1 MNTPIPLSQLFNRY
15 LHRLL
20 KKNQLKQHKPE
31 HNPHSSSAPFKGNL
45 QALSKNVS
53 KKTSPDKT
61 SNNNNPPTT
70 TKMACPA
77 VNAASSR
84 PSSAKASK
92 KPQLSDQS
100 IGDRAELAAL
110 NFLVAEG
117 LKELDTN
124 YHSRCGEIDIVMA
137 DNRAIVFVEVRYRKH
152 ASFGSGAM
160 TVTANKQKKLIKT
173 ANYYLQQHQANVECR
188 FDVIEMS
195 PAKDDKFHIHWIKNA
210 FM

>member
-1 MNTPIPLSQLFNRY
+1 MNTRIPLSQLFNRY

-20 KKNQLKQHKPE
+20 KKNQLKQNKLGR
-31 HNPHSSSAPFKGNL
+31 NPHSSSAPFKGNL
-45 QALSKNVS
+45 QALSKNVN
-53 KKTSPDKT
+53 KKTSQDKT
-61 SNNNNPPTT
+61 SASNNPPAT
-70 TKMACPA
+70 TKRTSPA
-77 VNAASSR
+77 VNTASS
-84 PSSAKASK
+84 SSPRAKASK
-92 KPQLSDQS
+92 KPQLSDQT

-117 LKELDTN
+117 LNKLDTN